1 MSIVINIIVFFAIL
15 IDFIYLDKQ
24 NKKAVYI
31 YLSIVFLIIVVLVVD
46 NYNLFKLSPLEV
58 FINKMGPITNWVNG
72 YLNK

>member
-15 IDFIYLDKQ
+15 IDFIYLDKR

-46 NYNLFKLSPLEV
+46 NYNLFKSPLEV